1 MASYGICKET
11 AANEFA
17 KLEREAKESRAPA
30 KAAANVKNATAW
42 QATKKTKE
50 ELMESK
56 KQTVV
61 YKRMY
66 QIAKEQQVGSNSSL
80 KSQDADSIE
89 TLIHVLPEAVL
100 WYAW

>member
-1 MASYGICKET
+1 M
-11 AANEFA
+11 
-17 KLEREAKESRAPA
+17 
-30 KAAANVKNATAW
+30 KNATAW

-80 KSQDADSIE
+80 KSQDANSIG
-89 TLIHVLPEAVL
+89 THIHVCTP
-100 WYAW
+100 

>member
-1 MASYGICKET
+1 MASPAICKET
-11 AANEFA
+11 AADEFA

-30 KAAANVKNATAW
+30 KAAAIVKNATAW

-66 QIAKEQQVGSNSSL
+66 QIAKDQQVGSKSSL
-80 KSQDADSIE
+80 KSQDA
-89 TLIHVLPEAVL
+89 IHSV
-100 WYAW
+100 